1 VVGRSYC
8 QWCRLHCYS
17 CSISEVISVVE
28 SHSHLHSQH
37 TNSKHG
43 RSTVHCLIDHISE
56 DSSENRHLALIG
68 ATTNF
73 DDTIHPPHVLQ
84 DVEICLQH
92 AFLSP
97 LNVYVNEFNDKILEK
112 LPGDFRE
119 YRRQTSRSLLTRCLE
134 SYSSSDSLKG
144 ADHTPLNAPEHTPD
158 YLAMLTH
165 PEYRPIA

>member
-1 VVGRSYC
+1 
-8 QWCRLHCYS
+8 
-17 CSISEVISVVE
+17 VE

-97 LNVYVNEFNDKILEK
+97 LNVYVNEFNDTILEK
-112 LPGDFRE
+112 LPGDF
-119 YRRQTSRSLLTRCLE
+119 Q